1 MEIDLASSYRTPY
14 GFEKLND
21 GNYATWAFDVKYQFL
36 KEKLWGLVS
45 GTEVAPSPPVQ
56 AVGQSGTTETSQA
69 DNAAAQAAYQTAL
82 SEWNDKV
89 NAAYLILVTTILG
102 RLQAPVRQATSPAD
116 AWNRLRDLYAP
127 SGLQRRF
134 ALFRQLYSLKKE
146 PSISM
151 QQHEIA
157 YDAIIEDLARA
168 GKILTPEDLA
178 ITYLNTLPGT
188 YSSLIQ
194 SMEPVLATLTS
205 QNIKAKVREE
215 EQRVKNVENG
225 GGDHTSTQSITVAA
239 NNAQQWQGQ
248 PSSSSP
254 KQARQKKK
262 GKCHH
267 CGNSGHWKNE
277 CRKRIAEEK
286 ASGNG
291 NGNSAGNGDGS
302 TGGTAIYSAALA
314 IVANTAIAQKLL
326 DGSSTETLWIF
337 DSGANRQMFPSKKEF
352 LEYTPMVNSPDNVV
366 GIGSNTLKVVGMGTV
381 RIYDETGGFSILQ
394 DVLHVPQL
402 RNGSLSVTRATDQG
416 FETLIAGKH
425 LTFTDGNICIV
436 APIVNG
442 LATTP
447 VGTNAR
453 LHAASARYGA
463 KLCIWHERFGH
474 AAIETIIKLAASGN
488 VQGLSILGNP
498 EQDAEESDVCLGCAL
513 GKIHRS
519 PFPSVN
525 NRHVKKGA
533 LIHSDICGPIQVQ
546 SVGGNRYL
554 VTFIDDA
561 TRFIRG
567 FLIPNKEAKTLL
579 NAFILFQ
586 NLVETEAGCKV
597 LAIRTDNGT
606 EYKGVFDIHLKR
618 HGIEHQV
625 TTPYSPESNGVSERY
640 NRTIMEMVRPML
652 HRVGYPLEL
661 WGEAALTACY
671 IANRLP
677 TSALDSGMTPFEAW
691 HGVTDASVPRG
702 LRTGTGPPP
711 NIVSLFVE
719 FFPS

>member
-21 GNYATWAFDVKYQFL
+21 GNYTTWAFDVKYQFL

-45 GTEVAPSPPVQ
+45 STEVAPMPLVRATDESEVDETR
-56 AVGQSGTTETSQA
+56 ASSDTT
-69 DNAAAQAAYQTAL
+69 AQEAYQIAL
-82 SEWNDKV
+82 SKWNDNV

-127 SGLQRRF
+127 TGLQQRF
-134 ALFRQLYSLKKE
+134 ALSQQLYSLHKE

-157 YDAIIEDLARA
+157 YDTIIEDLARA
-168 GKILTPEDLA
+168 GKILDSEDLA
-178 ITYLNTLPGT
+178 ITYLNTLPDT

-215 EQRVKNVENG
+215 EQRLKNVENG
-225 GGDHTSTQSITVAA
+225 GNDHALVQSVVIAA
-239 NNAQQWQGQ
+239 NNAQQGQ
-248 PSSSSP
+248 PSSRSP

-267 CGNSGHWKNE
+267 CGKTGHWKNE
-277 CRKRIAEEK
+277 CRKRIAEEGM
-286 ASGNG
+286 SGNSHE
-291 NGNSAGNGDGS
+291 NGSARNRTG
-302 TGGTAIYSAALA
+302 TMGGTAVYSAALA
-314 IVANTAIAQKLL
+314 IVANTAVAQKLL
-326 DGSSTETLWIF
+326 DTSTTETLWIF
-337 DSGANRQMFPSKKEF
+337 DSGANRQMFPHRGEF

-366 GIGSNTLKVVGMGTV
+366 GIGSNSLRVTGKGTV
-381 RIYDETGGFSILQ
+381 KIYDETGGFSILQ

-402 RNGSLSVTRATDQG
+402 RNGLLSITHATDQG

-447 VGTNAR
+447 GGTA
-453 LHAASARYGA
+453 HTQAYAASARYGA

-474 AAIETIIKLAASGN
+474 AAVEAIIKLAASGN

-498 EQDAEESDVCLGCAL
+498 EQDAKELDVCLGCAL

-519 PFPSVN
+519 PFPSIN

-533 LIHSDICGPIQVQ
+533 LIHSDTCRPIQVQ

-567 FLIPNKEAKTLL
+567 FLIANKRAQTVLE
-579 NAFILFQ
+579 AFITFQ
-586 NLVETEAGCKV
+586 NLVETEAGCKI

-606 EYKGVFDIHLKR
+606 EYKGVFDIHLKQ
-618 HGIEHQV
+618 HGIGHQV

-661 WGEAALTACY
+661 WGEAVLTACY
-671 IANRLP
+671 IVNRL
-677 TSALDSGMTPFEAW
+677 
-691 HGVTDASVPRG
+691 
-702 LRTGTGPPP
+702 
-711 NIVSLFVE
+711 
-719 FFPS
+719 